1 MASGQKHVVCCRSDA
16 GFSLIE
22 LLVAVAVLALA
33 AVTML
38 EHQSQAISMTSQ
50 VEQRTLAA
58 IVAEN
63 RLALALG
70 YSEQPPSGTRTGQEN
85 QLGAEFTWR
94 ETVRPA
100 PGGDLIIINVRVT
113 RHDGGAELANLTGYR
128 KAQ

>member
-1 MASGQKHVVCCRSDA
+1 MVSGQKYAVFGQADE

-38 EHQSQAISMTSQ
+38 EHQSQAIKMTSQ

-70 YSEQPPSGTRTGQEN
+70 YSEQPPPGTRTGQEN
-85 QLGAEFTWR
+85 QLGADFTWR

-100 PGGDLIIINVRVT
+100 PGGDLIIVNVRVS
-113 RHDGGAELANLTGYR
+113 RFDGGEELANLTGYR